1 MDEAEF
7 DRFAD
12 EYYQQHAASIRLSG
26 EAPEFFHRYKVKD
39 VAAAL
44 QAAETMPMR
53 ILDFGAGVGNSL
65 GPMKEAFP
73 TAEIVLLDPSP
84 RSLDVARARHPG
96 KAHFQ
101 HFDGGQIPFDDG
113 TFDLVFAAC
122 VFHHI
127 PGLLHV
133 PLLKEIRRVMRRGA
147 SLFVFEH
154 NPLNPLT
161 RKAVRDCPFDEN
173 AILISAS
180 SMKALLHDA
189 GLPDCWVAYRI
200 FFPGFLSALRALEP
214 MLRGVPLGA
223 QYYVHA
229 IKRDG

>member
-26 EAPEFFHRYKVKD
+26 EAPEFFHRYKVED

-44 QAAETMPMR
+44 RAAGTMPRR

-65 GPMKEAFP
+65 GPMKETFP
-73 TAEIVLLDPSP
+73 SAEIVLLDPSAK
-84 RSLDVARARHPG
+84 SLDVARTRHPG
-96 KAHFQ
+96 KARFQ
-101 HFDGGQIPFDDG
+101 HFDGGEIPFEDG
-113 TFDLVFAAC
+113 AFDLVFAAC

-133 PLLKEIRRVMRRGA
+133 PLLKEIRRVMGQGA

-173 AILISAS
+173 AVLLSAAHL
-180 SMKALLHDA
+180 KARLRDA
-189 GLPDCWVAYRI
+189 GLPDCRVAYRI
-200 FFPGFLSALRALEP
+200 FFPRFLGALRALEP

-229 IKRDG
+229 IKRDS